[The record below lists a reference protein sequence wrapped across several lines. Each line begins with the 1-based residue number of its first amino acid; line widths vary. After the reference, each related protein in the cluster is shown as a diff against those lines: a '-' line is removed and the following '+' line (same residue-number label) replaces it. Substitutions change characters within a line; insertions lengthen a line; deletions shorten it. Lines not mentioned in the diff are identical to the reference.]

1 MDVSVMA
8 ETKLTSL
15 IATPNDKVV
24 GPAILDLDDA
34 TVFDCKD
41 LLGTHWELLS
51 VWQQRWLLELLEA
64 NLSLFGPSD
73 NDLIT
78 H

>member
-34 TVFDCKD
+34 TVFDCQD
-41 LLGTHWELLS
+41 LLRANWELLS
-51 VWQQRWLLELLEA
+51 V
-64 NLSLFGPSD
+64 G
-73 NDLIT
+73 
-78 H
+78 